1 MVCLEASRRY
11 IILCDEFSLRLAF
24 LLAGPP
30 RRWILQSS
38 SHGPTLG
45 TRPRVRAARCRSEA
59 CRCDATC
66 LCPPRGWGPRNRGS
80 GAAAQ
85 HPRAYQ
91 SKTASPDL
99 ADQAGRLS
107 CRLRG
112 VLVHYSP
119 QLAEHGLLPRLLLAQ
134 KKLHMCAQIYLL
146 LSGQVLTG
154 QDEHGEIGG
163 CRAGPAVRQQLAP
176 PPPRPQP
183 VPEHHFGAG
192 SRPPHPGPG
201 TLGSGGPP
209 AAVLA
214 GAIRDDSAGGR

>member
-163 CRAGPAVRQQLAP
+163 SRNGPPFRQQLETPHPRQQQVYKHQFGQRSP
-176 PPPRPQP
+176 PPT
-183 VPEHHFGAG
+183 A
-192 SRPPHPGPG
+192 SPG
-201 TLGSGGPP
+201 TITTGCPPDTFLG
-209 AAVLA
+209 
-214 GAIRDDSAGGR
+214 

>member
-30 RRWILQSS
+30 RRWILQAAV
-38 SHGPTLG
+38 HGPTLG

-85 HPRAYQ
+85 HARAYQ
-91 SKTASPDL
+91 SKKASPDL
-99 ADQAGRLS
+99 ADQVSRLS

-112 VLVHYSP
+112 VLGHHSP

-134 KKLHMCAQIYLL
+134 KKLHMCAEIYLL

-163 CRAGPAVRQQLAP
+163 SPTGPPLRQQPETAHP
-176 PPPRPQP
+176 PPQHVPNHPLPQGRRHP
-183 VPEHHFGAG
+183 T
-192 SRPPHPGPG
+192 PGPG
-201 TLGSGGPP
+201 T
-209 AAVLA
+209 
-214 GAIRDDSAGGR
+214 